1 MIFKLDSQL
10 AADTFLVG
18 DLPLCQMLLMNDA
31 RYPWVI
37 LVPRRADITE
47 VYQLPMQEQQL
58 LWQES
63 ALVAEK
69 LMGLTQ
75 ADKMNLA
82 ALGNVVSQ
90 LHLHHVAR
98 FKTDFAWP
106 KPVWG
111 QGNTEP
117 YTVVEKQQVIDS
129 LRELFR
135 GFFVSEQ
142 SLNL

>member
-1 MIFKLDSQL
+1 MIFKLDPQL

-69 LMGLTQ
+69 LMILTQ

-117 YTVVEKQQVIDS
+117 YTALEKQQVIDS

>member
-1 MIFKLDSQL
+1 MTFKLDPQL
-10 AADTFLVG
+10 ATDTFLVG
-18 DLPLCQMLLMNDA
+18 DLPLCRMLLMNDA
-31 RYPWVI
+31 RYPWLI
-37 LVPRRADITE
+37 LVPRRVGITE
-47 VYQLPMQEQQL
+47 IYQLPMQEQQL

-69 LMGLTQ
+69 LMLLTQ

-98 FKTDFAWP
+98 FETDFAWP

-111 QGNTEP
+111 QGNVEP
-117 YTVVEKQQVIDS
+117 YTEAEKQQVIDS
-129 LRELFR
+129 LRDLFR

-142 SLNL
+142 SINL

>member
-1 MIFKLDSQL
+1 MIFKLEPQL

-37 LVPRRADITE
+37 LVPRRAAITE

-69 LMGLTQ
+69 LMILTQ

-111 QGNTEP
+111 QGNAQP
-117 YTVVEKQQVIDS
+117 YTAVEKQQVLRS
-129 LRELFR
+129 LSELFR
-135 GFFVSEQ
+135 GFFISGQ